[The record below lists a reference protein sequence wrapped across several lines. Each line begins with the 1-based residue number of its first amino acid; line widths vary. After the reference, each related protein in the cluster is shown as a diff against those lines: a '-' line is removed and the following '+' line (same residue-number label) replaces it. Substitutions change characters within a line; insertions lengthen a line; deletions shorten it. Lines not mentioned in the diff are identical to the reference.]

1 VAAKVET
8 QNEVYL
14 NGVYYPLTRPVQ
26 SVLSSLYPAKVVI
39 GDTSKDSQARTSV
52 IAWSDWR
59 GGIGVNRM
67 EHGGD
72 VNRAWWST
80 LQLRYKNHLILPGLD
95 NDAAANASST
105 SLAGPTIGAIG
116 ELSSEIYVAWNGSV
130 SEAAKIYK
138 YNNTSDAWGS
148 ALATPADR
156 VTDTV
161 TWRALSDVT
170 FLVFAHYDANG
181 SGYTY
186 YSKFE
191 TALDGAITSTS
202 ATSVPVDDASGFVA
216 GQIIVVDSED
226 MSIDSISSNT
236 LTVTR
241 GANSTTAATHLNG
254 ATVSTG
260 WTSDAQDTQ
269 YVAAWDDRLWGISYA
284 GQLWY
289 SIVAGT
295 EVNDAKLPLPA
306 GSVTA
311 LFVARDAGGEPILYA
326 ATKKG
331 LFAHDAANAKFVQT
345 ELTLPNHPFA
355 GKGTIR
361 WRDSI
366 YMPAGLG
373 VYRYINQAG
382 GAVLTITG
390 PDRDDGLPTDNRG
403 TIKYMS
409 GSHNEL
415 FVGVDSATR
424 TPLESQNSVPHQWK
438 SHHGS
443 PVIDASGFSSIL
455 GYNGLG
461 WETKWVAVTNSEG
474 KSVQHMLVSD
484 AYSEY
489 RLWWGFAGEIKFMKI
504 PSDII
509 NPSFVSD
516 FEFKASGT
524 HETPWFNAG
533 QSEVD
538 KLALKL
544 KIEVQDV
551 STTETVKITYATDY
565 NEQSYSYFTNA
576 DGDDVSTITSTTLGA
591 TSGITTFTFGSSAGT
606 PFRAIKFKLELDRT
620 TDTDTDN
627 YKKKT
632 PDVVSLTLEWRKKLE
647 AKWGHQVQIDM
658 NKEYKGKSPKDLRSS
673 LLSAIESTTLVEFTF
688 RDDSGG
694 TRNFY
699 VDVASATGMEYSG
712 YDERGATTINL
723 VEP

>member
-1 VAAKVET
+1 MAAKVET
-8 QNEVYL
+8 TNEISL
-14 NGVYYPLTRPVQ
+14 NGVYYPLARPIQ
-26 SVLSSLYPAKVVI
+26 SVLASIYPSKVVI
-39 GDTSKDSQARTSV
+39 GDTTRDSQVRTSV

-59 GGIGVNRM
+59 GGIGVDRM
-67 EHGGD
+67 ESGGD

-80 LQLRYKNHLILPGLD
+80 CQLRYKNHLILPGLD

-105 SLAGPTIGAIG
+105 SLTGPTIGAIG
-116 ELSSEIYVAWNGSV
+116 ELSEEIYVAWNGSV

-161 TWRALSDVT
+161 TWRTLADET
-170 FLVFAHYDANG
+170 FIVFAHYDANG
-181 SGYTY
+181 SGYTRY
-186 YSKFE
+186 
-191 TALDGAITSTS
+191 DGST
-202 ATSVPVDDASGFVA
+202 
-216 GQIIVVDSED
+216 
-226 MSIDSISSNT
+226 
-236 LTVTR
+236 
-241 GANSTTAATHLNG
+241 
-254 ATVSTG
+254 
-260 WTSDAQDTQ
+260 WTSDAAATQ
-269 YVAAWDDRLWGISYA
+269 YVAVWDDRLWGISYG

-306 GSVTA
+306 GSVTG
-311 LFVARDAGGEPILYA
+311 LFVARDAAGEPILYA

-331 LFAHDAANAKFVQT
+331 LFAHDAANARFIQT

-355 GKGTIR
+355 GMGTIR

-390 PDRDDGLPTDNRG
+390 PDRDDGLPTDKRG

-415 FVGVDSATR
+415 FVGVDSATK
-424 TPLESQNSVPHQWK
+424 TQLESQNSIPYQWQ

-443 PVIDASGFSSIL
+443 TVIDSSGFSSIL
-455 GYNGLG
+455 GYNDLG
-461 WETKWVAVTNSEG
+461 WETKWLAGSNAKG
-474 KSVQHMLVSD
+474 ASVQHILVSD
-484 AYSEY
+484 AYDEY
-489 RLWWGFAGEIKFMKI
+489 RLWWGFDGEIKFMKI

-509 NPSFVSD
+509 NPSFVSE
-516 FEFKASGT
+516 FEYKASGV

-544 KIEVQDV
+544 KVEVQDA
-551 STTETVKITYATDY
+551 SSTETVAVEYATDY
-565 NEQSYSYFTNA
+565 TESYTSL
-576 DGDDVSTITSTTLGA
+576 GTITSD
-591 TSGITTFTFGSSAGT
+591 GITTYTFGSSAGT
-606 PFRAIKFKLELDRT
+606 AFRAIKFKLELERT
-620 TDTDTDN
+620 IDTDTAN

-647 AKWGHQVQIDM
+647 AKWGHQVQIDLS
-658 NKEYKGKSPKDLRSS
+658 NEYKGNTSKGLRSA

-688 RDDSGG
+688 RDDAGG

-699 VDVASATGMEYSG
+699 VDVNSATGLEYSG
-712 YDERGATTINL
+712 YDERGVSTLNL

>member
-1 VAAKVET
+1 MAAKVET
-8 QNEVYL
+8 ANEISL
-14 NGVYYPLTRPVQ
+14 NGVYYPIARPVQ
-26 SVLSSLYPAKVVI
+26 SVLASIYPSKVVI
-39 GDTSKDSQARTSV
+39 GDTTKDSQVRSSIV
-52 IAWSDWR
+52 AWSDWR
-59 GGIGVNRM
+59 GGIGINRM
-67 EHGGD
+67 ESGGD
-72 VNRAWWST
+72 INRAWWST
-80 LQLRYKNHLILPGLD
+80 CQLRYRNHLILPGLD
-95 NDAAANASST
+95 NDTAANASST
-105 SLAGPTIGAIG
+105 SLTNPFIGAIG
-116 ELSSEIYVAWNGSV
+116 EFSGEIYVAWNGST
-130 SEAAKIYK
+130 SEAAKIYL

-161 TWRALSDVT
+161 TWRTLAAET
-170 FLVFAHYDANG
+170 FIVFAHYDANG
-181 SGYTY
+181 SGYTR
-186 YSKFE
+186 F
-191 TALDGAITSTS
+191 DGST
-202 ATSVPVDDASGFVA
+202 
-216 GQIIVVDSED
+216 
-226 MSIDSISSNT
+226 
-236 LTVTR
+236 
-241 GANSTTAATHLNG
+241 
-254 ATVSTG
+254 
-260 WTSDAQDTQ
+260 WTSDATDTQ
-269 YVAAWDDRLWGISYA
+269 YVAVWDDRLWGISYA

-295 EVNDAKLPLPA
+295 EVNDAKLPLPT

-331 LFAHDAANAKFVQT
+331 LFAHDAANARFVQT

-415 FVGVDSATR
+415 FVGVDAASAPNITSGDSI
-424 TPLESQNSVPHQWK
+424 PYQWQ

-443 PVIDASGFSSIL
+443 TVIDADTGYSSVL
-455 GYNGLG
+455 GYNDLG
-461 WETKWVAVTNSEG
+461 WEAKWIAPTAGRSI
-474 KSVQHMLVSD
+474 QHILVSD
-484 AYSEY
+484 AYDEY
-489 RLWWGFAGEIKFMKI
+489 RLWWGFDGEIKHMKI

-544 KIEVQDV
+544 KTEVQDA
-551 STTETVKITYATDY
+551 SSTETVTVSYATDY
-565 NEQSYSYFTNA
+565 SESYTAAGSA
-576 DGDDVSTITSTTLGA
+576 ITSD
-591 TSGITTFTFGSSAGT
+591 GITTYTFGSSAGT
-606 PFRAIKFKLELDRT
+606 TFRAIKFKVVLVRT
-620 TDTDTDN
+620 TNTSTAN
-627 YKKKT
+627 YKKLT
-632 PDVVSLTLEWRKKLE
+632 PDVVSLTLEWRKKLP
-647 AKWGHQVQIDM
+647 AKWGHQVAIDL
-658 NKEYKGKSPKDLRSS
+658 NKEYKGNTSQGLRAA

-694 TRNFY
+694 DRNFY
-699 VDVASATGMEYSG
+699 VDVNSATGLEYTG
-712 YDERGATTINL
+712 HDERGISQVNL

>member
-1 VAAKVET
+1 MAAKVET
-8 QNEVYL
+8 ANEISL
-14 NGVYYPLTRPVQ
+14 NGVYYPVARPVQ
-26 SVLSSLYPAKVVI
+26 SVLASIYPSKVVI
-39 GDTSKDSQARTSV
+39 GDTSRDSQARTSV

-72 VNRAWWST
+72 VNRAWWSSC
-80 LQLRYKNHLILPGLD
+80 QLRYKNHLILPGLD
-95 NDAAANASST
+95 NDTAANASAT
-105 SLAGPTIGAIG
+105 SLTTPTIGAIG
-116 ELSSEIYVAWNGSV
+116 ELSGEIYVAWNGST

-148 ALATPADR
+148 ALATPADQ

-161 TWRALSDVT
+161 TWRTLAAET
-170 FLVFAHYDANG
+170 FIVFAHYDGNG
-181 SGYTY
+181 SGYTR
-186 YSKFE
+186 F
-191 TALDGAITSTS
+191 DGST
-202 ATSVPVDDASGFVA
+202 
-216 GQIIVVDSED
+216 
-226 MSIDSISSNT
+226 
-236 LTVTR
+236 
-241 GANSTTAATHLNG
+241 
-254 ATVSTG
+254 
-260 WTSDAQDTQ
+260 WTSDATDTQ
-269 YVAAWDDRLWGISYA
+269 YVTVWDDRLWGISYA

-289 SIVAGT
+289 SIIAGT
-295 EVNDAKLPLPA
+295 EVSDAKLPLPA
-306 GSVTA
+306 GSVTS

-331 LFAHDAANAKFVQT
+331 LFAHDAANAKFIQT

-355 GKGTIR
+355 GRGTIR

-373 VYRYINQAG
+373 VYRYINQSG

-415 FVGVDSATR
+415 FVGVDSATAPNI
-424 TPLESQNSVPHQWK
+424 TSSGSIPYQWK
-438 SHHGS
+438 SHQGAT
-443 PVIDASGFSSIL
+443 VIDPDTGYSSIL
-455 GYNGLG
+455 GYNDLG
-461 WETKWVAVTNSEG
+461 WEVKWVSSIVESLSIQG
-474 KSVQHMLVSD
+474 RSLQHILVSD
-484 AYSEY
+484 AYDEY
-489 RLWWGFAGEIKFMKI
+489 RLWWGFDGEIKHMKI

-516 FEFKASGT
+516 FEFRATGV

-538 KLALKL
+538 KLALHL
-544 KIEVQDV
+544 KTEVQDV
-551 STTETVKITYATDY
+551 SSTETVTVSYATNY
-565 NEQSYSYFTNA
+565 SESYTAAGSA
-576 DGDDVSTITSTTLGA
+576 ITSD
-591 TSGITTFTFGSSAGT
+591 GITTYTFGSSAGT
-606 PFRAIKFKLELDRT
+606 TFRAIKFKLELART
-620 TDTDTDN
+620 TNTSTAN
-627 YKKKT
+627 YKKLT
-632 PDVVSLTLEWRKKLE
+632 PDVVSLTLEWRKKLS
-647 AKWGHQVQIDM
+647 AKWGHQVAIDL
-658 NKEYKGKSPKDLRSS
+658 NKEYKGNTPKELRAA

-699 VDVASATGMEYSG
+699 VDVASASGLEYSG
-712 YDERGATTINL
+712 HDERGASMINL

>member
-1 VAAKVET
+1 MAAKVET
-8 QNEVYL
+8 ANEISL
-14 NGVYYPLTRPVQ
+14 GGVYYPLARPIQ
-26 SVLSSLYPAKVVI
+26 SVLASIYPSKVVI
-39 GDTSKDSQARTSV
+39 GDTTRDSQVRTSV

-59 GGIGVNRM
+59 GGIGVDRM
-67 EHGGD
+67 ESGGD

-80 LQLRYKNHLILPGLD
+80 CQLRYKNHLILPGLD

-105 SLAGPTIGAIG
+105 SLTGPTIGAIG
-116 ELSSEIYVAWNGSV
+116 ELSGEIYVAWNGSV

-161 TWRALSDVT
+161 TWRTLADET
-170 FLVFAHYDANG
+170 FIVFAHYDANG
-181 SGYTY
+181 SGYTR
-186 YSKFE
+186 F
-191 TALDGAITSTS
+191 DGST
-202 ATSVPVDDASGFVA
+202 
-216 GQIIVVDSED
+216 
-226 MSIDSISSNT
+226 
-236 LTVTR
+236 
-241 GANSTTAATHLNG
+241 
-254 ATVSTG
+254 
-260 WTSDAQDTQ
+260 WTSDATDTQ
-269 YVAAWDDRLWGISYA
+269 YVAAWDDRLWGISYG

-306 GSVTA
+306 GSVTG
-311 LFVARDAGGEPILYA
+311 LFVARDAAGEPILYA

-331 LFAHDAANAKFVQT
+331 LFAHDAANARFIQT

-355 GKGTIR
+355 GMGTIR

-390 PDRDDGLPTDNRG
+390 PDRDDGLPTDKRG

-415 FVGVDSATR
+415 FAGLDSATA
-424 TPLESQNSVPHQWK
+424 PNIASSSSIPFQWQSHQ
-438 SHHGS
+438 GS
-443 PVIDASGFSSIL
+443 NVIDGDSGYSSIM
-455 GYNGLG
+455 GYNDLG
-461 WETKWVAVTNSEG
+461 WETKWLASSAG
-474 KSVQHMLVSD
+474 KSLQHILVSD
-484 AYSEY
+484 AYDEY
-489 RLWWGFAGEIKFMKI
+489 RLWWGFDGEIKFMKI

-509 NPSFVSD
+509 NPSFVSE
-516 FEFKASGT
+516 FEYKASGT

-544 KIEVQDV
+544 KVEVQDA
-551 STTETVKITYATDY
+551 SSTETVAVEYATDY
-565 NEQSYSYFTNA
+565 TESYTSL
-576 DGDDVSTITSTTLGA
+576 GTITSD
-591 TSGITTFTFGSSAGT
+591 GITTYTFGSSAGT
-606 PFRAIKFKLELDRT
+606 AFRAIKFKLSLVRT
-620 TDTDTDN
+620 TDTDTAN

-647 AKWGHQVQIDM
+647 AKWGHQVQIDLS
-658 NKEYKGKSPKDLRSS
+658 NEYKGNTSKELRSA

-688 RDDSGG
+688 RDDAGG

-699 VDVASATGMEYSG
+699 VDVNSATGLEYSG
-712 YDERGATTINL
+712 YDERGVSTLNL